1 MLNRFMQSRLRGLV
15 ILALILSIL
24 PAFLGN
30 PFHYELA
37 IQMAIIAATV
47 VGLNLLVGFAGQ
59 ISLGHAGFL
68 ASVLTS
74 RALQPGLTAGL
85 HCPRWW

>member
-47 VGLNLLVGFAGQ
+47 VGLNLLV
-59 ISLGHAGFL
+59 